1 MNSPHKVF
9 SLRAVVQMLFFVVA
23 VPFLPLLISRR
34 WDWWEAWTYGILC
47 VLGFALSR
55 MLAARR
61 HPDLLAERARFT
73 QHEPTTLCRRAS
85 FRRQMSRYRSQ
96 HLRS

>member
-34 WDWWEAWTYGILC
+34 WDILPH
-47 VLGFALSR
+47 VII
-55 MLAARR
+55 
-61 HPDLLAERARFT
+61 LLWR
-73 QHEPTTLCRRAS
+73 
-85 FRRQMSRYRSQ
+85 
-96 HLRS
+96 